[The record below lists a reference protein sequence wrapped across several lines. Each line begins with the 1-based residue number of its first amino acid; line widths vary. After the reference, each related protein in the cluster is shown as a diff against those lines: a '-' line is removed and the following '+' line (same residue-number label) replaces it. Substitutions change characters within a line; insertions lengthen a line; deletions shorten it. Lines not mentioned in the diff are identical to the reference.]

1 MLLAAAAL
9 LLAGSAGIALVVG
22 SSLRDARIQDVLPSV
37 RPVPSPVGTPLP
49 SGSSATPKPTR
60 ASTASPSPGLG
71 GFVTPIPPDAET
83 VWTGISWRK
92 LEATDP
98 LAYVRSV
105 TRWRGGYVAVGDPGG
120 DQRSGATPVW
130 VSADGGTWSQLD
142 SAVFGPATRVL
153 GVGETAAGLVTLTMQ
168 GGWPPSPPLQAW
180 TSSDGVA
187 WTPHP
192 GPALGPAEE
201 LPTFRAGPAGLVVA
215 IRAGT
220 GAGGAGQVAISR
232 DGVAWE
238 ILSANAFPAGWRRVE
253 AMEATP
259 SGFIAVGSATAKTGT
274 QTMIALS
281 STEARLGEPRSGA
294 TPGSTQS
301 SAASSADPPASSRW
315 AVPVAHRRW
324 TRPASTAIWWS
335 SLDGRMET
343 LPKYPPLEP
352 SGAGRPGMPDACP
365 DETSSGTAADVRV
378 PRPGKQIGWTSL
390 TADPATVTFEGGRP
404 EKTRRLSVPVVILP
418 IGVLLQ
424 NQDGSTGSAHRSPD
438 QVRRIND

>member
-281 STEARLGEPRSGA
+281 STERVWASHDQARRLDRPSRQPPRQQIRRLHRDGRYQSPTGGGPVRRQPRSGGHRSMA
-294 TPGSTQS
+294 AWRRCRNTRPLSPAGPDAQECLTRARTRPRRERRRMFAYRGPGSRS
-301 SAASSADPPASSRW
+301 
-315 AVPVAHRRW
+315 
-324 TRPASTAIWWS
+324 
-335 SLDGRMET
+335 
-343 LPKYPPLEP
+343 
-352 SGAGRPGMPDACP
+352 AGRRRQPIQQP
-365 DETSSGTAADVRV
+365 SRSKAADRE
-378 PRPGKQIGWTSL
+378 RPGGYLSRSSSCRSASCCRTRTARPVRHTGHL
-390 TADPATVTFEGGRP
+390 TR
-404 EKTRRLSVPVVILP
+404 
-418 IGVLLQ
+418 
-424 NQDGSTGSAHRSPD
+424 
-438 QVRRIND
+438 